1 MVAAIQGLRPVLI
14 PVLIAGM
21 GMLGGCASAGGTM
34 RAGDVA
40 DADPTVSPA
49 AGSSAAPSPG
59 NETGGAAGAGPS
71 IRAPAAPAPAPR
83 NSAAVALQAQADR
96 EQAAGNSAQAA
107 STLERA
113 VRIDPTDGALWL
125 ALARLRLDQG
135 QRELAVELARRAE
148 SLAAP
153 GSALR
158 SQARDVQQQA
168 ATGTER

>member
-1 MVAAIQGLRPVLI
+1 MPVLI
-14 PVLIAGM
+14 IGM
-21 GMLGGCASAGGTM
+21 GILSGCVSAGGTM

-40 DADPTVSPA
+40 EAGSTVSASGGPSLGDETDDA
-49 AGSSAAPSPG
+49 VEAGSSA
-59 NETGGAAGAGPS
+59 
-71 IRAPAAPAPAPR
+71 RVPATPAPAPR
-83 NSAAVALQAQADR
+83 NSAVVALQAQAER
-96 EQAAGNSAQAA
+96 ERAAGNASQAA

-113 VRIDPTDGALWL
+113 VRIDPADGALWL

-168 ATGTER
+168 ATGATR

>member
-1 MVAAIQGLRPVLI
+1 MVEGIQGLRPVLV
-14 PVLIAGM
+14 PMLIIGM
-21 GMLGGCASAGGTM
+21 GLLGGCASAGGTM

-40 DADPTVSPA
+40 DAGSTPKPA
-49 AGSSAAPSPG
+49 AGSSVGVSVG
-59 NETGGAAGAGPS
+59 DETGDVADAGPS
-71 IRAPAAPAPAPR
+71 AQATATPAPASR
-83 NSAAVALQAQADR
+83 NSAAVALQAQAER
-96 EQAAGNSAQAA
+96 ESAAGNYAQAA

-113 VRIDPTDGALWL
+113 VRIDPADGALWL

-158 SQARDVQQQA
+158 SQARDVEQQA
-168 ATGTER
+168 ATGAPR

>member
-1 MVAAIQGLRPVLI
+1 MAEGIERLRPVLV
-14 PVLIAGM
+14 PMLIIGM
-21 GMLGGCASAGGTM
+21 GLLGGCASAGGTM

-40 DADPTVSPA
+40 DAGSTVGPA
-49 AGSSAAPSPG
+49 VDSAAGPGVGDENGDVADAGSSA
-59 NETGGAAGAGPS
+59 
-71 IRAPAAPAPAPR
+71 RAPATPAPAPR

-96 EQAAGNSAQAA
+96 ERAAGNSAQAA

-113 VRIDPTDGALWL
+113 VRIDPADGALWL

-153 GSALR
+153 GSSLR

-168 ATGTER
+168 ATGAPR